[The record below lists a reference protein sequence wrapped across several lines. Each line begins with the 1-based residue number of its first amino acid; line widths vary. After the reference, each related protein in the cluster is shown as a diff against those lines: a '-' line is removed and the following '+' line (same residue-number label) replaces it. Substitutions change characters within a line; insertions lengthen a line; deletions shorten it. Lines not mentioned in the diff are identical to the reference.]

1 MTSLLHYD
9 ASRYGS
15 SRDSTD
21 TLHMTSGLT
30 RSLKANTLEGVSS
43 ECSFFI
49 VLQSD
54 PLFSILSLLPKDQTL
69 KRVIKQ
75 LRESPRVA
83 EHFSHNRRTTLSP
96 HDLSSSPRVASAPH
110 KRLVIERPCRVV
122 TQEHSLPKT
131 KERQCPSRSNR
142 KRRLVRRCQATRTRI
157 HHLEGGQ
164 ERPTSHRPHRI
175 HQNRRCLVRTP
186 LRKRNPLRDH
196 RIKNRRRKIRPKEER
211 RENPQPLPLEERT
224 RNPVRRRNAG
234 AGTNRPPKPRKPSP
248 YPGGTGNHNPKN
260 GRNTRPEPTHGRR
273 RYPTVLHS
281 RVHRPDPNKYGR
293 SAGPSGGQ
301 RRSENH

>member
-1 MTSLLHYD
+1 
-9 ASRYGS
+9 
-15 SRDSTD
+15 
-21 TLHMTSGLT
+21 MTSGLT

-83 EHFSHNRRTTLSP
+83 EHFSHDHRTTLSP
-96 HDLSSSPRVASAPH
+96 HDLASSPRVASAPH

-186 LRKRNPLRDH
+186 LRKGNPLRDH
-196 RIKNRRRKIRPKEER
+196 RIENRRRKIRSEKER
-211 RENPQPLPLEERT
+211 RKNPQPLPLEERPST
-224 RNPVRRRNAG
+224 AIRRRNTVRIANNPPNPGKPPRYPRRAG
-234 AGTNRPPKPRKPSP
+234 S
-248 YPGGTGNHNPKN
+248 HNPED
-260 GRNTRPEPTHGRR
+260 GCDTGPEPTHGR
-273 RYPTVLHS
+273 
-281 RVHRPDPNKYGR
+281 
-293 SAGPSGGQ
+293 
-301 RRSENH
+301 